1 MKVNIVSI
9 GNSKG
14 VRIPKSILEQ
24 CNFNNEA
31 ELEVENNK
39 IVIKPLKKKIR
50 QGWDKA
56 FKAMHERKEDV
67 LLLDDSLDIEMKNW
81 DW

>member
-1 MKVNIVSI
+1 MKVSIVSI

-14 VRIPKSILEQ
+14 IRIPKSILEQ
-24 CNFNNEA
+24 CNFDKEA

-39 IVIKPLKKKIR
+39 IVLTPVRRKSR
-50 QGWDKA
+50 NGWDKA
-56 FKAMHERKEDV
+56 FKVMHERKEDE

-81 DW
+81 EW

>member
-1 MKVNIVSI
+1 MKVSIVSI

-31 ELEVENNK
+31 ELKVENKK
-39 IVIKPLKKKIR
+39 IVIRPVKKKIR
-50 QGWDKA
+50 EGWDKA
-56 FKAMHERKEDV
+56 FKVMHERKEDT

-81 DW
+81 EW

>member
-1 MKVNIVSI
+1 MKVNIVSV

-24 CNFNNEA
+24 CNFDKEA
-31 ELEVENNK
+31 ELVVENNK
-39 IVIKPLKKKIR
+39 IVLKPVRKKIR
-50 QGWDKA
+50 NSWDKA
-56 FKAMHERKEDV
+56 FKLMHERREDE

-81 DW
+81 EW

>member
-67 LLLDDSLDIEMKNW
+67 LLLDDLLDIEMKNW
-81 DW
+81 EW